1 MAGFAYEY
9 GLVGQRCGIVRY
21 RELHPRQAIEEIPQF
36 VRGIPFAF
44 RRLRSYDDR
53 ELRRPTSPG
62 YDQFAG
68 GMEIEAKATTEK
80 REAELASKRLHVSIL
95 RKASI

>member
-1 MAGFAYEY
+1 MSTALSGNGAESSAI
-9 GLVGQRCGIVRY
+9 GSST
-21 RELHPRQAIEEIPQF
+21 PRQAIEEIPQF

-44 RRLRSYDDR
+44 RRLRSYDDS